1 VYAPDPPGFDELLD
15 LLRVRLGD
23 ADAVDAARIHSFKEL
38 MADHAEV
45 IGGQWYW
52 HAFEELEA
60 EGHLDPASHEENGG
74 DACGRLSADGRMY
87 LRSSA
92 DDSSETLGE

>member
-1 VYAPDPPGFDELLD
+1 
-15 LLRVRLGD
+15 
-23 ADAVDAARIHSFKEL
+23 L

-52 HAFEELEA
+52 HAFKELEA
-60 EGHLDPASHEENGG
+60 EGHLDPASHKEIGG

-92 DDSSETLGE
+92 DDSSETLGEPGLTPRTNAPTVLG